1 MKRVTSAV
9 KAVTTPMTPKKMS
22 FSPVERRKVGIGM
35 AGGSVSDEAGLLGK
49 SKKNNKKNAKI
60 DKTNKTEMEKEKE
73 KSIRYTQRQPSSKSG
88 LALDLGLGPGPK
100 ASVKNGRNNQR
111 DQDRDLEKGIPEHH
125 QHAAASTG
133 NKDDPTNPTATGAP
147 VKLRPKLPSVRIPN
161 SAFEIDSP
169 KTPVWKKVF
178 GR

>member
-1 MKRVTSAV
+1 
-9 KAVTTPMTPKKMS
+9 MS

-60 DKTNKTEMEKEKE
+60 DKTDKTETEMEKEKE

-88 LALDLGLGPGPK
+88 LALDLGLGPK
-100 ASVKNGRNNQR
+100 ASVKRDRNNQR
-111 DQDRDLEKGIPEHH
+111 DHDHDRDRDRDLEKGVPEYH

-147 VKLRPKLPSVRIPN
+147 VKIRPKLPSVRIPN